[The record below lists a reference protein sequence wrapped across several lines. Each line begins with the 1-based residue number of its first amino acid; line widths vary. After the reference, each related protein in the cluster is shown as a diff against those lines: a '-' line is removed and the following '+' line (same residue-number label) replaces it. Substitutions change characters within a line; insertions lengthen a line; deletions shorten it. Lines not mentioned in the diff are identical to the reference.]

1 MKIVG
6 IIVEYNPL
14 HYGHIHH
21 IEETKKASKADVLI
35 AVMSTHLMQR
45 GEFSVVDK
53 FTKTTWALKSGID
66 LVIELPGVFSIQSAE
81 YFARTSV
88 SMLHALGVEDIY
100 FGSETGDVKPLYDV
114 AETLDSKEY
123 NAWVKFF
130 LDEGKSYPSSSSE
143 ALKKLGFTDV
153 HTTPNNILG
162 IQYIRAGKQLS
173 PPVKLHAIQ
182 RIKTNY
188 YDEIDQ
194 NTHVQSA
201 TAIRNLHQNNDDY
214 SQYVPSY
221 VFESLNAIKIPTWD
235 EFFPYFMYKLK
246 STSIPDL
253 KKLHGF
259 EEGLEY
265 RFKQVLSAS
274 NTDDFIDQVISSRYT
289 HAKIKRTMMALLVNL
304 KSGDLKSYDIPY
316 IRVLGMNQNG
326 QRYLNIIKKDFPI
339 PLVTKLKKTRHN
351 YLNIELKITEIYD
364 LIYRQNLLEKEF
376 KHVIIL

>member
-21 IEETKKASKADVLI
+21 IEETRKASKADVLI

-66 LVIELPGVFSIQSAE
+66 LVIELPGVFSVQSAE
-81 YFARTSV
+81 YFAQTSV
-88 SMLHALGVEDIY
+88 SILHSLGVKEIY

-114 AETLDSKEY
+114 AEALDSKVY
-123 NAWVKFF
+123 NEWVKRF
-130 LDEGKSYPSSSSE
+130 LDEGKSYPTSSSE
-143 ALKKLGFTDV
+143 ALKKLGFTEV

-162 IQYIRAGKQLS
+162 IQYIRAGKRCS
-173 PPVKLHAIQ
+173 PPVVLHAIQ
-182 RIKTNY
+182 RVKTNY
-188 YDEIDQ
+188 YDEVDQ
-194 NTHVQSA
+194 NTHIQSA
-201 TAIRNLHQNNDDY
+201 TAIRNLHQNNDDF
-214 SQYVPSY
+214 SRFVPGY
-221 VFESLNAIKIPTWD
+221 VFDSLKDVKIPTWD
-235 EFFPYFMYKLK
+235 DFFPYFIYKLK
-246 STSIPDL
+246 STSIKDL
-253 KKLHGF
+253 KRIHGF

-265 RFKQVLSAS
+265 RFKHVVSAK

-289 HAKIKRTMMALLVNL
+289 HAKIKRTMMALLIDL
-304 KSGDLKSYDIPY
+304 KSKDLKSYDTPY

-326 QRYLNIIKKDFPI
+326 QRYLNMIKKDFPI
-339 PLVTKLKKTRHN
+339 PLITKLKKTRHN

-364 LIYRQNLLEKEF
+364 LVYRQNLLEKEF